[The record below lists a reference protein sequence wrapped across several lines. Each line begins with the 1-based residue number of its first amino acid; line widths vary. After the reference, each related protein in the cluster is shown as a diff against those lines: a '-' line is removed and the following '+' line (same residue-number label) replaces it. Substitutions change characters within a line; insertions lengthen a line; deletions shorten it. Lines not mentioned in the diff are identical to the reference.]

1 MKRTLANV
9 WLVSLVLVLL
19 AGCGGGA
26 KEAPAAAQPT
36 QAPAAA
42 QQPTAQQPTAQ
53 QPMAEPTAK
62 PAEPAAPTQAPAPTA
77 EAEQEAALTVED
89 RQSGLEQLDSY
100 RARWE
105 GTWKATEG
113 DETTDVTWK
122 WYQEYTA
129 DPEAMYMR
137 LEGTNI
143 AEGQQEF
150 TTEIWRI
157 GNTTYLMSPM
167 ENETPQCISIS
178 SEDQDPISEDMF
190 NPGNLGRV
198 EDAKYVGT
206 ETVNGIRA
214 KHYKY
219 DEKAATFLGAAKAAG
234 DIWVAVDG
242 GYVVKET
249 VTWEGGAGM
258 FGVNAEATGEGAW
271 TWEILE
277 VNPRLTINPPENC
290 ESAAGELPILPDATD
305 KAQFG
310 DMISYKTATPLPD
323 VAQFYQDELPGVGWQ
338 VEGEAQ
344 ITDQFGMLGFTKDG
358 ESLQIMLSPEDD
370 KTNVVIT
377 IQK

>member
-1 MKRTLANV
+1 MKRIVISLFMA
-9 WLVSLVLVLL
+9 SLVLVLL

-26 KEAPAAAQPT
+26 KETPAAAQPT

-42 QQPTAQQPTAQ
+42 QQPTAQQPAAQ
-53 QPMAEPTAK
+53 PTAK

-77 EAEQEAALTVED
+77 TVEEEAALTVED
-89 RQSGLEQLDSY
+89 RQSGLEQLNSY
-100 RARWE
+100 RAHWE
-105 GTWKATEG
+105 GSWKAADN
-113 DETTDVTWK
+113 DETTNMMWK

-129 DPEAMYMR
+129 DPEAIHMR
-137 LEGTNI
+137 LEGVNLVD
-143 AEGQQEF
+143 EQKEF

-157 GNTTYLMSPM
+157 GNTTYIMAPV

-178 SEDQDPISEDMF
+178 SEEQDRISEDMF

-198 EDAKYVGT
+198 EGARYVGT

-234 DIWVAVDG
+234 DLWVAVDG
-242 GYVVKET
+242 DYVIKET
-249 VTWEGGAGM
+249 VTWEGSAGM
-258 FGVNAEATGEGAW
+258 FGVSAEAKGEGTW

-290 ESAAGELPILPDATD
+290 ESAAGDLPILPNATD

-310 DMISYKTATPLPD
+310 DMVSYKTATPLRD
-323 VAQFYQDELPGVGWQ
+323 VAQFYQNELPGAGWQ
-338 VEGEAQ
+338 AEGEAQ

-358 ESLQIMLSPEDD
+358 QNLQIMLSPEGD
-370 KTNVVIT
+370 KTSVMII
-377 IQK
+377 IQKK